1 MNSMA
6 DDPTVRTWINNR
18 IREALEQADLARALA
33 DDIDDHVLAA
43 ATRRLAEDLEAFAQ
57 RFATRLQHLC

>member
-6 DDPTVRTWINNR
+6 DSTIRTWVVNR
-18 IREALEQADLARALA
+18 IREALDQADLAHALA

-43 ATRRLAEDLEAFAQ
+43 ATRRLAEDLEAFACT
-57 RFATRLQHLC
+57 FATRLQHLR